1 MAGTPAHDWIV
12 QIRRSGEQAAALTG
26 QLLAFGR
33 RQMLRPVDLD
43 VNQVVD
49 NIQMMLRR
57 LVGEHIELRVQL
69 ADDLKPVRADRS
81 QLEQVLVNLAVNA
94 RDAMPS
100 GGRLTI
106 RTEHVTIGSRNGHTV
121 HGPAPGAY
129 SALVVED
136 TGEGIDPSVLGRIF
150 EPFFTTKPFGRG
162 TGLGLATVY
171 GIVKQSRGDVHVQST
186 LGRGTTF
193 TVWLPVVDTSA
204 TAAAVT
210 AQDEGLDMHAPA
222 PASGASLLIVED
234 DPGVRTLATQV
245 LRDAG
250 WTVLVAEDPAGALA
264 IAASESQPID
274 LLLTD
279 VVLPGI
285 NGSDLAQRLRTLRP
299 GLPVLFMS
307 GYAPEEI
314 VASGALPT
322 GGQLLRKPFMPAA
335 LRERVAY
342 ILKSAIEH

>member
-1 MAGTPAHDWIV
+1 M

-49 NIQMMLRR
+49 NIQKMLRR
-57 LVGEHIELRVQL
+57 LIGEHIELRVQL
-69 ADDLKPVRADRS
+69 ADNLKPVQADRS

-136 TGEGIDPSVLGRIF
+136 TGEGIDPSI
-150 EPFFTTKPFGRG
+150 
-162 TGLGLATVY
+162 
-171 GIVKQSRGDVHVQST
+171 
-186 LGRGTTF
+186 
-193 TVWLPVVDTSA
+193 
-204 TAAAVT
+204 
-210 AQDEGLDMHAPA
+210 
-222 PASGASLLIVED
+222 
-234 DPGVRTLATQV
+234 

-264 IAASESQPID
+264 IGGVRIAADRSAAHRRGPA
-274 LLLTD
+274 
-279 VVLPGI
+279 GY
-285 NGSDLAQRLRTLRP
+285 QRKRSRAAPPHAPAWAARP
-299 GLPVLFMS
+299 VHVGLCP
-307 GYAPEEI
+307 
-314 VASGALPT
+314 
-322 GGQLLRKPFMPAA
+322 
-335 LRERVAY
+335 
-342 ILKSAIEH
+342 